1 MNEIGILK
9 KRIERERL
17 ARKQA
22 EAILETKALELFHT
36 NEKLKKLNENLEQT
50 ITQRTEE
57 LNKAKL
63 TAEQSQRA
71 EQQFLANMSHEIRTP
86 MNAVIGMTHLLNET
100 PLTPIQKEYVSSLQ
114 FSADNLMGLINNILD
129 LSKIEAGELNFEE
142 EPFNLNKLMLGLHK
156 AYELKLKNQAVLV
169 TLDFDPAIQ
178 HMILGDSTRLNQILN
193 NLLSNAGKFTQ
204 QGAINI
210 RVLLL
215 KKETNRYWIEFQIQ
229 DSGIGIPKEKVNL
242 IFQNFKQADTDVS
255 RKYGGTGL
263 GLTIVKEL
271 VELQGGIIKVEST
284 LGEGSTFK
292 VLLPLSF
299 TDIKAGEEEEKTK
312 EDRAIKESF
321 LKELVL
327 LVVEDNEMNQK
338 LITKILEIWGVTFEL
353 CINGKEAI
361 NLTTQ
366 KRYDMILMDINMP
379 IIDGVEATN
388 LIRKDEQNLNH
399 NTPIIAMTAAA
410 LLEEKNKA
418 LQAGMND
425 YITKPFS
432 PNILLDKIYYLMNKE
447 SKILEKNI
455 PEVESEFTS
464 TPTFDLEYL
473 YNFSNGDQKF
483 VEDMVQTF
491 LKEIPIALEVLQTG
505 IIEKDWKTVH
515 NTAHR
520 LKPNF
525 MMLGMKHQQ
534 RQSETIEQMIKKD
547 KIDKVKFDLLTKQ
560 IKEAV
565 ASVFPL
571 LNQQLQRQLQ

>member
-1 MNEIGILK
+1 MNEIAVLK
-9 KRIERERL
+9 KRVERERL

-22 EAILETKALELFHT
+22 EAILENKALELFNT

-50 ITQRTEE
+50 IAQRTEE

-86 MNAVIGMTHLLNET
+86 MNAVIGMTHLLYET
-100 PLTPIQKEYVSSLQ
+100 SLTPVQKDYVNSLQ

-129 LSKIEAGELNFEE
+129 LSKIEAGELKFEE
-142 EPFNLNKLMLGLHK
+142 EPFNLHKLMIGLHR
-156 AYELKLKNQAVLV
+156 AYALKLKNQPILV

-178 HMILGDSTRLNQILN
+178 NMILGDSTRLNQILN

-204 QGAINI
+204 HGAINL

-215 KKETNRYWIEFQIQ
+215 KKETHKYWIEFQIQ
-229 DSGIGIPKEKVNL
+229 DSGIGIPTDKVDL
-242 IFQNFKQADTDVS
+242 IFQNFKQADTNIS

-271 VELQGGIIKVEST
+271 VELQGGLIKVESN
-284 LGEGSTFK
+284 LGEGSNFK
-292 VLLPLSF
+292 VLLPLPY
-299 TDIKAGEEEEKTK
+299 TATKAGEEEEKNK
-312 EDRAIKESF
+312 ENRVLKEYF
-321 LKELVL
+321 LKKLLL

-338 LITKILEIWGVTFEL
+338 LITKILEIWDVRFDL
-353 CINGKEAI
+353 CRNGMEAI
-361 NLTTQ
+361 NLTKTKQ
-366 KRYDMILMDINMP
+366 YDMILMDINMP
-379 IIDGVEATN
+379 ILDGVEATN
-388 LIRKDEQNLNH
+388 IIRKDPSNINH
-399 NTPIIAMTAAA
+399 KTPIMAMTAAA

-447 SKILEKNI
+447 SQKPETAI
-455 PEVESEFTS
+455 PEVENKHSI
-464 TPTFDLEYL
+464 TPSFNLEYL
-473 YNFSNGDQKF
+473 YNFSNGDEQF
-483 VEDMVQTF
+483 VKDMVHTF
-491 LKEIPIALEVLQTG
+491 LKEIPNALEVLETA
-505 IIEKDWKTVH
+505 IVDKDWKIVH

-525 MMLGMKHQQ
+525 MMLGMKNQQ
-534 RQSETIEQMIKKD
+534 LQSETIEQMIKKE
-547 KIDKVKFDLLTKQ
+547 KINKTKFEFLTKQ
-560 IKEAV
+560 IKDAV
-565 ASVFPL
+565 LVVFPL
-571 LNQQLQRQLQ
+571 LNQHIQKG